1 MRKSVKVWGF
11 VVIFVVVGSIF
22 GGVVTAESSSGLT
35 GLYYDDG
42 EVDFGWSS
50 THPGGAAVLFTPPSI
65 PWILSKIKVSGWYS
79 VSEGTFYV
87 EVWDNNRNELFHK
100 SYNYSDYFK
109 LNQTAWVEI
118 DIPDITVMDDFYIC
132 VFTNWESP
140 DGHILWVSADND
152 PPISQRSY
160 YVNMNTNEI
169 NSQETDKNWMIRA
182 VGTTEGISIESA
194 KCSVVESERTE
205 LAVVGV
211 PGHTFNI
218 IVPANA
224 IFPGGLKYN
233 PPVNTTGP
241 ATISDTIDADG
252 LRKYVVYFNH
262 SGTYTITV
270 VDTITSVSDSEDI
283 EVREKAVCFDIP
295 RTIVIGEAFNIKGH
309 ANIGTTVD
317 IFVNDVLYA
326 PLNDL
331 VIDENCEFD
340 VEVIA
345 NSSIGMDTPGTVKLK
360 AWIDCP
366 KNPGDA
372 PPAEPAHGEVEIEL
386 IENLLLNSNFEE
398 KLRYWYQTGGTA
410 DYSVDT
416 YAVSGSYCVKG
427 VEMEKS
433 NLGRFY
439 QNVTGKLE
447 PRKTYKISGWI
458 KTENVDGCVVI
469 GLDYVNDTG
478 WTPADGYVKEIG
490 YVNGT
495 KNWWYYESEP
505 FTLSPMPQDC
515 TWLWF
520 LFDFNAGTGTAWWD
534 EVALYEVTGLPVHN
548 LNTGE
553 SFATIQAAIDDYD
566 TLDGHTITVDAG
578 TYNENV
584 DVDKTINLTGIDYPV
599 VDAGGN
605 GNAITVTADNCTIN
619 GFKIVNS
626 VNGLYLSNSDNNR
639 IIGNIASSNDNGIS
653 LSSSSNTILE
663 NNTLLNN
670 SNGIYLHANSSYN
683 RITNNT
689 AKANNRGIA
698 LADAHNNVLKGN
710 ILLNSSADGI
720 YLHANS
726 GYNQIIN
733 NTALNN
739 NRGIALADVH
749 CNNLKGNVFSNNT
762 ADGAY
767 LHANSSYNTIA
778 NNTVKMNGRGIAFVD
793 AHNNIISNNN
803 ASNNNID
810 GFYLFNSTYT
820 QITFNTAN
828 LNRYRGI
835 VITAGSNHNTATR
848 NTANSNKLDGFGLFW
863 SNTNILFDN
872 EVANNSAGIVLVASN
887 NTILNHNHIT
897 NSKNDGIS
905 LSSLSNNNTLI
916 ENNVSKNFDGIRLSY
931 SSNNSIINNS
941 VSFNSFDGIRLLSY
955 CSNNSIINNDASNN
969 EYEGICLYD
978 KSSNNSIINNDVLN
992 NEFGIRILFDS
1003 SNNIITNNNASNNTE
1018 GIILY
1023 GDSNN
1028 NSIINNNALYN
1039 EYGILL
1045 HSSSNN
1051 NVIYINNF
1059 INNTD
1064 NVYSVWSTN
1073 IWNSTEKITYTYKGK
1088 TYENYLG
1095 NYWSDYNG
1103 TDENNDGIGDT
1114 HYPIDSDNDNYP
1126 LMKPF
1131 ENYFAPT
1138 ENVFDTGPSE
1148 NPYSSIMGNHTGT
1161 ITPNQTINVS
1171 KLYTYPCTGTG
1182 GHTEY
1187 ARIYN
1192 DSWGIETLP
1201 WEGYGGDWHNLS
1213 FTEPFK
1219 LYADVEYKFTII
1231 TGSYPQVH
1239 HNTSL
1244 LTPNGRINCTKFT
1257 DANGR
1262 VYYDWIP
1269 AIRFFW

>member
-1 MRKSVKVWGF
+1 MKKSVKVLGF

-152 PPISQRSY
+152 PPISLRSY

-233 PPVNTTGP
+233 PSVDTTGP

-270 VDTITSVSDSEDI
+270 VDTITNVSDSEDI

-366 KNPGDA
+366 KNPGAA
-372 PPAEPAHGEVEIEL
+372 PPAESAHGEVEIEL

-398 KLRYWYQTGGTA
+398 RLRYWYQTGGTA

-416 YAVSGSYCVKG
+416 CAVSGSYCVKG

-447 PRKTYKISGWI
+447 PGKTYKISGWI

-469 GLDYVNDTG
+469 GLDYVDDTG

-534 EVALYEVTGLPVHN
+534 EVALYEVKGLPVHN

-553 SFATIQAAIDDYD
+553 NFSSIQAAIDDYD
-566 TLDGHTITVDAG
+566 TKDGHTITVDAG

-584 DVDKTINLTGIDYPV
+584 DVDKSINLTGIDYPV

-726 GYNQIIN
+726 GYNQII
-733 NTALNN
+733 
-739 NRGIALADVH
+739 
-749 CNNLKGNVFSNNT
+749 
-762 ADGAY
+762 
-767 LHANSSYNTIA
+767 
-778 NNTVKMNGRGIAFVD
+778 
-793 AHNNIISNNN
+793 
-803 ASNNNID
+803 
-810 GFYLFNSTYT
+810 
-820 QITFNTAN
+820 
-828 LNRYRGI
+828 
-835 VITAGSNHNTATR
+835 
-848 NTANSNKLDGFGLFW
+848 
-863 SNTNILFDN
+863 
-872 EVANNSAGIVLVASN
+872 
-887 NTILNHNHIT
+887 TIL
-897 NSKNDGIS
+897 
-905 LSSLSNNNTLI
+905 
-916 ENNVSKNFDGIRLSY
+916 R
-931 SSNNSIINNS
+931 
-941 VSFNSFDGIRLLSY
+941 
-955 CSNNSIINNDASNN
+955 
-969 EYEGICLYD
+969 
-978 KSSNNSIINNDVLN
+978 
-992 NEFGIRILFDS
+992 
-1003 SNNIITNNNASNNTE
+1003 
-1018 GIILY
+1018 
-1023 GDSNN
+1023 
-1028 NSIINNNALYN
+1028 
-1039 EYGILL
+1039 
-1045 HSSSNN
+1045 
-1051 NVIYINNF
+1051 
-1059 INNTD
+1059 
-1064 NVYSVWSTN
+1064 
-1073 IWNSTEKITYTYKGK
+1073 
-1088 TYENYLG
+1088 
-1095 NYWSDYNG
+1095 
-1103 TDENNDGIGDT
+1103 
-1114 HYPIDSDNDNYP
+1114 
-1126 LMKPF
+1126 
-1131 ENYFAPT
+1131 
-1138 ENVFDTGPSE
+1138 
-1148 NPYSSIMGNHTGT
+1148 
-1161 ITPNQTINVS
+1161 
-1171 KLYTYPCTGTG
+1171 
-1182 GHTEY
+1182 
-1187 ARIYN
+1187 
-1192 DSWGIETLP
+1192 
-1201 WEGYGGDWHNLS
+1201 
-1213 FTEPFK
+1213 
-1219 LYADVEYKFTII
+1219 
-1231 TGSYPQVH
+1231 
-1239 HNTSL
+1239 
-1244 LTPNGRINCTKFT
+1244 
-1257 DANGR
+1257 
-1262 VYYDWIP
+1262 
-1269 AIRFFW
+1269 